1 MKVISWGAFAL
12 DVLLKIACAWVFY
25 MFAAHESI
33 SDFTILILSIF
44 FGMAM
49 GSFIVLLIKHP
60 ERRFEMGMMMVV
72 LLSLLSLTVFLRQ
85 VYT

>member
-1 MKVISWGAFAL
+1 MKVISWGGFAL

-25 MFAAHESI
+25 MGVSHENM
-33 SDFTILILSIF
+33 SDVTTLILSVF

-60 ERRFEMGMMMVV
+60 ERTVELGM
-72 LLSLLSLTVFLRQ
+72 LLVILTSLLLVTVLLRQ
-85 VYT
+85 VST